1 MVENS
6 LLVPKHLF
14 LTKGVGRHKEKL
26 ASFELALRKAGIAQF
41 NLVSVSSIFPP
52 QCKIISKAEGLK
64 RLHPGQI
71 LFVVKSQTQTNEPHR
86 LISASIGVARPT
98 DPEQF
103 GYLSEHHDF
112 GQTDEQ
118 SSEYAEDLAAG
129 MLATTLGI
137 TEFDPDESWDNR
149 REIWKISDKLVKT
162 RSITQSAVGRRGVWT
177 TVLAAAVL
185 IL

>member
-1 MVENS
+1 MENN
-6 LLVPKHLF
+6 LLVPKKMF

-41 NLVSVSSIFPP
+41 NLVEVSSIFPP
-52 QCKIISKAEGLK
+52 HCKIISRNEGLK
-64 RLHPGQI
+64 KLEAGQI
-71 LFVVKSQTQTNEPHR
+71 IFVVKSQAQSDEPHR
-86 LISASIGVARPT
+86 LLSASVGLARPT
-98 DPEQF
+98 DPSLF
-103 GYLSEHHDF
+103 GYLSEHHAF

-118 SSEYAEDLAAG
+118 ASDYAEDLAAG

-149 REIWKISDKLVKT
+149 REIYKISDKVVKT

-177 TVLAAAVL
+177 TALAAAVL
-185 IL
+185 IF